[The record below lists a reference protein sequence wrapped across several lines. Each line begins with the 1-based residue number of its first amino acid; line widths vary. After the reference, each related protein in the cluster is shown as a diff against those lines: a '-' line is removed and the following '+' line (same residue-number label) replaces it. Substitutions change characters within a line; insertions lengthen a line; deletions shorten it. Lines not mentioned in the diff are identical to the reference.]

1 MGKEFVE
8 FPFIQITEKT
18 FERQGWEKIT
28 ETEDSGSEEPIT
40 YTYYV
45 LPLPKDNPDENCPV
59 LISSADDEWKELGI
73 KKGEYFVEIANLF
86 GLGLCTT
93 EEELEILYRSLTL
106 GEIEE
111 DITDKK

>member
-1 MGKEFVE
+1 MAKEFVE

-18 FERQGWEKIT
+18 FERQGWEKVT
-28 ETEDSGSEEPIT
+28 EIDEESEEPET

-59 LISSADDEWKELGI
+59 LISSADDEWKDLGI
-73 KKGEYFVEIANLF
+73 KKGEYFVEIADFF

-93 EEELEILYRSLTL
+93 EEELEILYRSLTKQ
-106 GEIEE
+106 EIE
-111 DITDKK
+111 K

>member
-1 MGKEFVE
+1 MKKDFIE

-18 FERQGWEKIT
+18 FERQGWEKVT
-28 ETEDSGSEEPIT
+28 EIDEESEEPET

-59 LISSADDEWKELGI
+59 LISSADDEWKDLGI
-73 KKGEYFVEIANLF
+73 KKGEYFVEVADFF

-93 EEELEILYRSLTL
+93 EEELEILYRSLTHQ
-106 GEIEE
+106 EIEN
-111 DITDKK
+111 

>member
-1 MGKEFVE
+1 MKKDFIE

-18 FERQGWEKIT
+18 FERQGWEKVT
-28 ETEDSGSEEPIT
+28 EIDEESEEPET

-59 LISSADDEWKELGI
+59 LISSADDEWKDLGI
-73 KKGEYFVEIANLF
+73 KKGEYFVEVADFF

-93 EEELEILYRSLTL
+93 EEELEILYRSLTKV
-106 GEIEE
+106 EI
-111 DITDKK
+111 DN

>member
-1 MGKEFVE
+1 MKKDFIE

-18 FERQGWEKIT
+18 FERQGWEKVT
-28 ETEDSGSEEPIT
+28 EIDEESEEPET

-59 LISSADDEWKELGI
+59 LISSADDEWKDLGI
-73 KKGEYFVEIANLF
+73 KKGEYFVEVADFF

-93 EEELEILYRSLTL
+93 EEELEILYRSLTKQ
-106 GEIEE
+106 EIE
-111 DITDKK
+111 